1 MTDLKDLH
9 ILISSYR
16 MVRDLD
22 RATMKLCSE
31 NGLTYPQ
38 FQVLEALQHKG
49 SMTVGAIRDS
59 ILSSNGTV
67 PVIINNLEKMELVR
81 RTKDPSDNRKSIV
94 ELTDK
99 ARKLITPIWEE
110 NEKMFTEK
118 FNIWTDEEKRELI
131 RLFNLYRKE
140 HLKKGAEKC

>member
-99 ARKLITPIWEE
+99 ARNQK
-110 NEKMFTEK
+110 
-118 FNIWTDEEKRELI
+118 
-131 RLFNLYRKE
+131 
-140 HLKKGAEKC
+140 A